1 MAELGEKAGMAEMRQ
16 LNVYDCAL
24 TKVVPMRLILATM
37 LVAGALAVALVVV
50 VPAYAEPQTCP
61 PVCDQIP
68 DTAWI
73 QQRVVPLNAVYN
85 WPALAGLA
93 VQVTGTGAG
102 PRFRFEDV
110 CATPAVPQ
118 DARDSAVTAR
128 ATVVHPDGQWQLQAQ
143 ILHWRGDTARGGAI
157 AASVFSNAVAAL
169 RGCQRGAPLQSPSIT
184 SDESNRVAA
193 VISGPVIMHTY
204 LVAHV
209 ASSTISELTL
219 WSSGPPQVPWP
230 AMADDL
236 VLNSMTAPLCDAY
249 IASCP

>member
-1 MAELGEKAGMAEMRQ
+1 MRQ
-16 LNVYDCAL
+16 LHVYDCAL
-24 TKVVPMRLILATM
+24 TGVMPMRVILATM
-37 LVAGALAVALVVV
+37 LAVGGLAVALIVVI
-50 VPAYAEPQTCP
+50 PASAEPQTCP
-61 PVCDQIP
+61 PVCDQVP

-73 QQRVVPLNAVYN
+73 QQHAVPLDAVYN

-93 VQVTGTGAG
+93 VQVTGAG
-102 PRFRFEDV
+102 TPRFRFEEL

-118 DARDSAVTAR
+118 DPRDSAVAAR
-128 ATVVHPDGQWQLQAQ
+128 ATVIHPDGQWQLQAQ
-143 ILHWRGDTARGGAI
+143 VLHWRGDTARGGAI

-169 RGCQRGAPLQSPSIT
+169 RACQQRAPLQSPSIT
-184 SDESNRVAA
+184 SDEPNRMAA

-219 WSSGPPQVPWP
+219 WSSAPPQVPWP
-230 AMADDL
+230 AMADDP
-236 VLNSMTAPLCDAY
+236 VLNSMTAPLCEAY